1 MSDNRNLQITLSSD
15 DGVFISNMIA
25 FIINLQNKHNNVVN
39 LDDMVKMRKIDN
51 KIFDALVQHLKENK
65 IEN

>member
-1 MSDNRNLQITLSSD
+1 MSDRNLQITLSSE

-25 FIINLQNKHNNVVN
+25 FIINLQNKHNNIVN

-51 KIFDALVQHLKENK
+51 KIFDAMVQHLKENK